1 MPKRK
6 QPETNVKRVTRLMET
21 GSPLMQAFVIEA
33 IGKYAAMCL
42 QKDAAYF
49 DSLFM
54 RGQAWLDMAKRAKD
68 WSDTEYG

>member
-42 QKDAAYF
+42 EKDAAYF
-49 DSLFM
+49 DSPFM
-54 RGQAWLDMAKRAKD
+54 HGQAWLDCAQRAKD